1 MTPSTNRNRNNKE
14 FYDVID
20 SEEWIK
26 EGPNI
31 VAAQ

>member
-1 MTPSTNRNRNNKE
+1 MTPSINRNRNNKE

-26 EGPNI
+26 EGRKI